1 MPYLPRARLALAVE
15 LGGCGPRLP
24 ESMSHPVFGVPLVR
38 VDAQAASAAARVA
51 LALDCALGRVS
62 QREGAFAG

>member
-24 ESMSHPVFGVPLVR
+24 KSMSHPVFGVPLVR
-38 VDAQAASAAARVA
+38 VDAQAASAAAKSPSRWIA
-51 LALDCALGRVS
+51 RSDASASARERCAG
-62 QREGAFAG
+62 